1 MKNYTFIASNCSR
14 LIKFIVLN
22 HVSRHPGGFSTFIPL
37 PVMKIGIVSF
47 AFILVACTAAKQN
60 PVLND
65 PPFTT
70 PDTLIHTKIE
80 TEEVFGSAV
89 CMFLID
95 SVLFIADHFNRDTA
109 VWGFHTGKNKI
120 TKAYA
125 RKGRG
130 PGEISSSPS
139 SNIQYDSPKGCFTLY
154 DPNYKKIIE
163 YHVRDTH
170 FYECHLPFR
179 DAILRNN
186 FVQEVIK
193 TDSFQIYMGTGGSFS
208 TGKRFLIYDNANHFV
223 KETGNY
229 PTIDIPCGELAEICQ
244 YGEEIRVKP
253 DKSKFVIA
261 SYIGG
266 ILEIFDL
273 QHLPDSIPRVM
284 EKIYYRPIYEKDVS
298 GTINTS
304 EKNIYGFENIY
315 VTDNAIYALL
325 FDHHNPE
332 LIFPNKIIVYDWN
345 GKWITGYALDCMLHS
360 LCIDERNNL
369 IYGMAFSENESFHLV
384 YFKLKNT

>member
-1 MKNYTFIASNCSR
+1 M
-14 LIKFIVLN
+14 
-22 HVSRHPGGFSTFIPL
+22 
-37 PVMKIGIVSF
+37 
-47 AFILVACTAAKQN
+47 
-60 PVLND
+60 
-65 PPFTT
+65 
-70 PDTLIHTKIE
+70 
-80 TEEVFGSAV
+80 
-89 CMFLID
+89 
-95 SVLFIADHFNRDTA
+95 
-109 VWGFHTGKNKI
+109 
-120 TKAYA
+120 
-125 RKGRG
+125 
-130 PGEISSSPS
+130 
-139 SNIQYDSPKGCFTLY
+139 Y
-154 DPNYKKIIE
+154 DPNYKKTIE

-170 FYECHLPFR
+170 FYECRLPFR
-179 DAILRNN
+179 DTILRNN
-186 FVQEVIK
+186 FVQDVIK
-193 TDSFQIYMGTGGSFS
+193 TDSFRIYMGTGGSFS

-244 YGEEIRVKP
+244 YGEEIHVKP
-253 DKSKFVIA
+253 DKSKFVVA

-284 EKIYYRPIYEKDVS
+284 EKIYYRPIYEKDKS
-298 GTINTS
+298 GMINTS
-304 EKNIYGFENIY
+304 EKTIYGFETIY

-325 FDHHNPE
+325 FDYHNPE

-360 LCIDERNNL
+360 LCVDEKNNL